1 MADITEINVQTG
13 ERTERDYTQAE
24 KDNIATAQAEKDA
37 IVAMQPTTDE
47 KWVTIR
53 SKRDALLHETDWAA
67 LADSPAISD
76 AMTKYRQDLRDV
88 PTQSDVDSITWPD
101 KP

>member
-1 MADITEINVQTG
+1 
-13 ERTERDYTQAE
+13 
-24 KDNIATAQAEKDA
+24 
-37 IVAMQPTTDE
+37 MQPTTDE

-53 SKRDALLHETDWAA
+53 SQRDALLHETDWAS

-76 AMTKYRQDLRDV
+76 AMKTYRQNLRDI
-88 PTQSDVDSITWPD
+88 PSQSDVDNITWPD